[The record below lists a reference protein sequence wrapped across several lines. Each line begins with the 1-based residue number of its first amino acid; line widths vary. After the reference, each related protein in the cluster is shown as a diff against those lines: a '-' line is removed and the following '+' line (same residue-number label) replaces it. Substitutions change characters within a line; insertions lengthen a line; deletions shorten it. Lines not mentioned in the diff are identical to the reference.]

1 MNGVNPSTATP
12 RRISPWLFWSIKYG
26 TDIDEAYDD
35 LKKKMDLMGSTL
47 PEDADDP
54 AIVEMNINDM
64 ATMTLAVNDDTA
76 ENLYNYVD
84 ESIAPEFEKISSVAS
99 VDVSGGQEQYIKVE
113 LIPEKL
119 DQYHLSMSQVLR
131 QWEAQTSPF
140 RPEARL

>member
-1 MNGVNPSTATP
+1 
-12 RRISPWLFWSIKYG
+12 
-26 TDIDEAYDD
+26 
-35 LKKKMDLMGSTL
+35 MGSTL

-76 ENLYNYVD
+76 ETFIITWTRASLLNLRRFL
-84 ESIAPEFEKISSVAS
+84 PVAS

-119 DQYHLSMSQVLR
+119 DQYHLSMSSGSGS
-131 QWEAQTSPF
+131 WEAQTSPF